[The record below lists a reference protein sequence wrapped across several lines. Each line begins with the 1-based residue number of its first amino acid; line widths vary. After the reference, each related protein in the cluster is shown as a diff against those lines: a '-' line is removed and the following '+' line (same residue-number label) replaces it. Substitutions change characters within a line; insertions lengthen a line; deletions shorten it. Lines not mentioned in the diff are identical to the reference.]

1 MRKLTKAERDEIDR
15 LELAILKTKS
25 PYLKRDY
32 RKRIEKIR
40 RCGK

>member
-1 MRKLTKAERDEIDR
+1 MRKLTIVEREEIAR

-32 RKRIEKIR
+32 RKRIEKIK